1 MSKIIWVALIIL
13 IFSMS
18 AIFITFQHGDDG
30 YLDSLNV
37 SVALSIPLI
46 IAFAFLVI
54 ICRTSVKISH
64 ALIGKI
70 AIGVYLSIAL
80 LYVFWN
86 GLMLIDALKKDG
98 LGPTQGY
105 SGLIL
110 WFGSIKAAVIG
121 IVAGIVFHALT
132 KIYQRVVSTD

>member
-1 MSKIIWVALIIL
+1 MSKLIWVALIIL

-18 AIFITFQHGDDG
+18 AIFITFQYGDDG
-30 YLDSLNV
+30 YLDSLVV

-46 IAFAFLVI
+46 IAFVFLVVF
-54 ICRTSVKISH
+54 CRASAKSH
-64 ALIGKI
+64 AIIGKI

-86 GLMLIDALKKDG
+86 GLMLIDVLQKDG
-98 LGPTQGY
+98 LGPAQGY

-110 WFGSIKAAVIG
+110 WVGSIKAALVG
-121 IVAGIVFHALT
+121 IVAGILLHFLT
-132 KIYQRVVSTD
+132 KIYDKIFSRG